1 MEKFNKNYKIYG
13 GLFLIA
19 LLTVSGFYIYLNQSA
34 SKSITGNSID
44 VKSKMTEFDVQLAKK
59 LMDKNNDGKCDYCG
73 MDVEMCIDSGMME
86 CTMNS
91 EAKIG
96 LLGSAHEHADFM
108 VYIEGEEIDFN
119 QEKYFVKSAFV
130 HIEPE
135 LNNGETGKILHIHA
149 KGIPLWLF
157 FESLGM
163 KFNLECFEIDDKQF
177 CNNENN
183 RLRLFVNDIE
193 NYEFGNY
200 VPKNLD
206 KILITYG
213 NKDVN
218 NLIVSDYSK
227 DIN

>member
-73 MDVEMCIDSGMME
+73 MDVEMCIGSGMME

-96 LLGSAHEHADFM
+96 LLGSAHIHADFK

-130 HIEPE
+130 HVEPE
-135 LNNGETGKILHIHA
+135 LNSEKTGKILHIHA

-163 KFNLECFEIDDKQF
+163 KFDSDCFKMDNKQF

-183 RLRLFVNDIE
+183 RLRLFVNGME
-193 NYEFGNY
+193 NYEFENY

-206 KILITYG
+206 KILIIYG
-213 NKDVN
+213 DVN
-218 NLIVSDYSK
+218 KQLNSI
-227 DIN
+227 